1 VTGGWKLALR
11 NLARHRR
18 RNLVTGLAIAL
29 GYAGLAILF
38 GYAGFAERLLR
49 VGAVYMQ
56 HRGHLAVYAKDGL
69 RRAEAKPSAYAL
81 PPDAQETILAA
92 LRADPRV
99 ELVGRYLVGSG
110 IAGNGC
116 KSYPIRA
123 VGLEPDLEPRLVRHP
138 EMVALWGDGV
148 GPLAGHAFFDAPGI
162 EAPLAL
168 GTRLARFLEKDRAIS
183 AEPPPPAA
191 PGEGGALD
199 CDAPDAVA
207 RLSADPFV
215 QLGARTQ
222 DGSFGAIEGQAVGLF
237 RAYSTEEAKTAIQA
251 PLETLQRLYDTDRVT
266 YVAAYLRDH
275 RDLPAAARD
284 LAARLR
290 AAGLEVSIHRFDDPV
305 ANPFFAGTMGF
316 VVSMVLFIVI
326 LVANVVA
333 FSVLNA
339 MTLATIERAREMGTL
354 RSLGFTRGQLR
365 GLFLREAAL
374 LTGLAVA
381 AGAVAAV
388 GTAALVKAADIR
400 FEPPGS
406 GGEVR
411 LQLTPS
417 AEVLAGMA
425 IFFLAV
431 TLVATLVAVRRKAR
445 TRVAALL
452 AEVAA

>member
-1 VTGGWKLALR
+1 VTGAWTLAFR
-11 NLARHRR
+11 NLRRHRR
-18 RNLVTGLAIAL
+18 RNLVTALAIAL

-38 GYAGFAERLLR
+38 GYAAFAERLLR

-81 PPDAQETILAA
+81 TPAAQETILEA

-99 ELVGRYLVGSG
+99 EAAGRYLVGSG

-116 KSYPIRA
+116 KSFPMRA

-138 EMVALWGDGV
+138 EMVALWGDGE
-148 GPLAGHAFFDAPGI
+148 GPIAGRAFYDAPGV

-168 GTRLARFLEKDRAIS
+168 GQRLARFLEKDRAIS
-183 AEPPPPAA
+183 AEPPPPEP
-191 PGEGGALD
+191 PGAGGALD
-199 CDAPDAVA
+199 CDAPDVVA
-207 RLSADPFV
+207 RLAADPFV
-215 QLGARTQ
+215 QLGARTA
-222 DGSFGAIEGQAVGLF
+222 DGSFGAVEGQAVGLF
-237 RAYSTEEAKTAIQA
+237 RAYSTEESKTAIQA

-275 RDLPAAARD
+275 RDLRAVERD
-284 LAARLR
+284 LVARLR
-290 AAGLEVSIHRFDDPV
+290 AAGVEVSIHRFDDPV

-316 VVSMVLFIVI
+316 LVSMVLFIVI

-354 RSLGFTRGQLR
+354 RSVGFTRGQLR

-381 AGAVAAV
+381 AGAVVAV
-388 GTAALVKAADIR
+388 ATAALVKAADIR

-411 LQLTPS
+411 LQLAPP

-431 TLVATLVAVRRKAR
+431 TLVATFVAIRRKAR

-452 AEVAA
+452 AEVSA